1 MGQIERFT
9 TSFMWRYRLWAWGDW
24 LRVGGKIVRRD
35 PNLISPYVAKLMAL
49 GRYEKPERDLL
60 AHMHAHG
67 FIARGDRVIE
77 AGGGLG
83 TITMAIADIV
93 GDDAVFA
100 FEPNPQTARALMD
113 NLTLNGHR
121 VAIENA
127 ALVAGEQKEI
137 AFAAPADATNFAIG
151 STHSPERGATIT
163 VRAEQL
169 SALLRRLEPTVL
181 VLDVE
186 GAEYDLLRSVDDW
199 ARIRAIHLEYHP
211 DILSPGQI
219 GEMFAHLE
227 ARGFARQPVADLG
240 SHLALFVRQT

>member
-1 MGQIERFT
+1 MGQIERFA
-9 TSFMWRYRLWAWGDW
+9 TSFMWRYRLWAWGDR

-60 AHMHAHG
+60 AHMRAHG

-93 GDDAVFA
+93 GDDAVFT
-100 FEPNPQTARALMD
+100 FEPNPQTARALLD

-121 VAIENA
+121 VATENA
-127 ALVAGEQKEI
+127 ALVAGEQREI

-151 STHSPERGATIT
+151 STHLAEPGARIT

-169 SALLRRLEPTVL
+169 SALFRRLEPTVL

-186 GAEYDLLRSVDDW
+186 GAEYDLLRSVEDW
-199 ARIRAIHLEYHP
+199 GRIRAIHLEYHP
-211 DILSPGQI
+211 DVLSPAQLS
-219 GEMFAHLE
+219 EMFAHLE
-227 ARGFARQPVADLG
+227 ARGFARQPVADIG